1 MVSPSLSQWIGP
13 EKITIRYLTEAGPIR
28 FHLPEIWPWNVM
40 LFSAQRERDRMNA
53 WSYPRS
59 VSWINPWVF
68 YQHCPFFISSLFV
81 WEILKLLVFFF
92 FFLQQKITWTKTVA
106 ELGLKPVSWL
116 PDLCSFCHTEWQRR
130 CFPRSSQNSGF
141 WVCHT
146 KPYHPKAFSRF
157 REGVSGMCLVP
168 WSLEQLPWGCVWRF
182 PEQQERMVIKS
193 SGTEARL
200 SEFKS
205 ILVSTH

>member
-1 MVSPSLSQWIGP
+1 MWCCSQPREKGTEWMHGHIHGLSLGSTHGCSISTAHFLYLPSLFG
-13 EKITIRYLTEAGPIR
+13 K
-28 FHLPEIWPWNVM
+28 FWNY
-40 LFSAQRERDRMNA
+40 
-53 WSYPRS
+53 W
-59 VSWINPWVF
+59 
-68 YQHCPFFISSLFV
+68 
-81 WEILKLLVFFF
+81 FFF

>member
-1 MVSPSLSQWIGP
+1 MDWARKDNNQIPDRSWANQISPPRNLTLKCDAVLSPERKGQNECMVLSTVRLLDQPVGVLSALPIFYIFPLCLGNFEIIG
-13 EKITIRYLTEAGPIR
+13 
-28 FHLPEIWPWNVM
+28 
-40 LFSAQRERDRMNA
+40 
-53 WSYPRS
+53 
-59 VSWINPWVF
+59 
-68 YQHCPFFISSLFV
+68 
-81 WEILKLLVFFF
+81 FFF

-106 ELGLKPVSWL
+106 EVGLKPVSWL
-116 PDLCSFCHTEWQRR
+116 PDLCSFSHTEWQRR